1 MKSIYMWIIL
11 HEQPKVALAWEK
23 FGGSFTKGLSQA
35 LLHADPINAKKIH
48 DTWKKYWQE
57 GLDQY
62 EQIHVQ
68 NQPL

>member
-11 HEQPKVALAWEK
+11 HEQPKVAWAWEK

-48 DTWKKYWQE
+48 VDKI
-57 GLDQY
+57 LARRFRS
-62 EQIHVQ
+62 V
-68 NQPL
+68 